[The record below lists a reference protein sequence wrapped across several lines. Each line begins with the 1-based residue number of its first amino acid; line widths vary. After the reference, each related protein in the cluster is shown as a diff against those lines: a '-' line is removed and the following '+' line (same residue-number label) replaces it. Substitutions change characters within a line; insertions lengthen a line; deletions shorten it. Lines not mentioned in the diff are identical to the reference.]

1 MKFTFMLAPMEDY
14 TDNAFRTICYQNGAD
29 LTFTEMVRIDPLSR
43 NNAATWSR
51 LDFKDS
57 TPVII
62 QLLGTNE
69 LRLKKFLK
77 MFKPHQGFQGFN
89 FNLGCPSPQVIKLG
103 QGCAMIK
110 RISKTKKLVKII
122 HDYGYNCSIK
132 MRLGMNQFE
141 KEKKIYLNLI
151 DAVPAEF
158 FIVHAR
164 YGAQTYEEEPDYSVY
179 EECVKTKKNI
189 IANGNIKTKEQIDF
203 FKKIGVKGVMIG
215 RTAVNNPNIF
225 NELKGAKTKN
235 LELIKKE
242 YLALAEEYNAP
253 FKYRKNVL
261 KHLGEKDEHY
271 EE

>member
-1 MKFTFMLAPMEDY
+1 MNSFTFMLAPMEDI
-14 TDNAFRTICYQNGAD
+14 TDPSFRTICHKYGAD

-51 LDFKDS
+51 LDVKDS

-69 LRLKKFLK
+69 PRLKKFLK
-77 MFKPHQGFQGFN
+77 MFKPHEGFEGFN

-110 RISKTKKLVKII
+110 RISKTKKLVNII

-132 MRLGMNQFE
+132 MRLGMNKFE

-164 YGAQTYEEEPDYSVY
+164 YGAQTYKEEPDYSVY
-179 EECVKTKKNI
+179 EECVKTGKNI
-189 IANGNIKTKEQIDF
+189 IANGNITTKEQVENYWYGYYFWTFPDSFHGIF
-203 FKKIGVKGVMIG
+203 EAAGHGGQEIIVAPNKKLVVVVRAWPYIKDTEWLRDNFVG
-215 RTAVNNPNIF
+215 TIF
-225 NELKGAKTKN
+225 MDILSAC
-235 LELIKKE
+235 
-242 YLALAEEYNAP
+242 Y
-253 FKYRKNVL
+253 
-261 KHLGEKDEHY
+261 
-271 EE
+271 

>member
-1 MKFTFMLAPMEDY
+1 MLAPMEDI
-14 TDNAFRTICYQNGAD
+14 TDPSFRTICHKYGAD

-51 LDFKDS
+51 LDVKDS

-69 LRLKKFLK
+69 PRLKKFLK
-77 MFKPHQGFQGFN
+77 MFKPHEGFEGFN

-110 RISKTKKLVKII
+110 RISKTKKLVNII

-132 MRLGMNQFE
+132 MRLGMNKFE

-151 DAVPAEF
+151 DAVPAKF

-164 YGAQTYEEEPDYSVY
+164 YGAQTYKEEPDYSVY
-179 EECVKTKKNI
+179 EECVKTGKNI
-189 IANGNIKTKEQIDF
+189 IANGNITTKEQVEY
-203 FKKIGVKGVMIG
+203 FKKINVKGIMIG
-215 RTAVNNPNIF
+215 RKAVNNPSIF
-225 NELKGAKTKN
+225 NELKGLKSPN
-235 LELIKKE
+235 LETVKKE
-242 YLALAEEYNAP
+242 YLELSKKYNAP
-253 FKYRKNVL
+253 FKYQKNVL
-261 KHLGEKDEHY
+261 KHLGEKN
-271 EE
+271 EEYKEE